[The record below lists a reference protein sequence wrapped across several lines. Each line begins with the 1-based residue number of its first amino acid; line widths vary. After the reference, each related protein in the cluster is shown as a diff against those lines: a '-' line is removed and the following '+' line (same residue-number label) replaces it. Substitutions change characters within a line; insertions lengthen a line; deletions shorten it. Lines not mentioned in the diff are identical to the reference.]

1 MNTKEQIIKKIN
13 AIDDPELLHEVEK
26 WIHSL
31 IEVSEEENFSPKV
44 IDAVEEGYKQYTAG
58 DIFTQEQADKLLN
71 EWRKG
76 K

>member
-13 AIDDPELLHEVEK
+13 AIDDPDLLSEVEK

-31 IEVSEEENFSPKV
+31 VDVSQEEKFSKKE
-44 IDAVEEGYKQYTAG
+44 IDAVEEGYEQYTAG
-58 DIFTQEQADKLLN
+58 EVFTQMQADKLFD